1 MEKPFSPSSERNQEV
16 IFQVLSRLLKDTNH
30 VLEIGTGTA
39 QHAVYF
45 AERMPH
51 LTWQCS
57 DRIENHAG
65 IKMWLDEAAL
75 ANTPPAIE
83 LDVTET
89 WPKFETVDAIFS
101 ANAVHIMPWDSVC
114 KFIKNAGPLLQTKG
128 LLIFYGPFNY
138 DGSYTSEGNA
148 NFDVWL
154 KERNPLSAIR
164 DFDAINDQAE
174 NAGLELSEDIEMP
187 ANNRILVFQKSA

>member
-45 AERMPH
+45 AKRMPH
-51 LTWQCS
+51 LRWQCS
-57 DRIENHAG
+57 DRIDNHAG

-114 KFIKNAGPLLQTKG
+114 KFIKNAGPLLQSKG

-148 NFDVWL
+148 NFDIWL

-164 DFDAINDQAE
+164 DFEAMNEQAE
-174 NAGLELSEDIEMP
+174 NAGLKLSEDIEMP
-187 ANNRILVFQKSA
+187 ANNRILVFQKPA